1 MIYRGKS
8 VGKYHGSLKDKEKN
22 YYQEEFLNDNFKVMI
37 ATNAFGM
44 GIDKPDVKFI
54 IHSTFPKSIENYY
67 QEIGRGGRDGS
78 LAKCYLL
85 YSEQDIRVMDYLISS
100 TTEISRRTIELKK
113 LEKII
118 EFCNY
123 DKCLRKYILDYFG
136 EENSIK
142 YCNNCTKCLKNRD
155 LIDMTLEAQKI

>member
-113 LEKII
+113 
-118 EFCNY
+118 N
-123 DKCLRKYILDYFG
+123 
-136 EENSIK
+136 
-142 YCNNCTKCLKNRD
+142 
-155 LIDMTLEAQKI
+155 